1 MKTYLN
7 HSLAALCLAA
17 LALSCQK
24 AQEVIAPE
32 ENPNLITLTCA
43 FPTLEDQN
51 GTKVTLSA
59 TGKTA
64 WEADVDQIVFQGCPK
79 VNSVVIP
86 PVTHTFT
93 SAELVDPEVASFEI
107 DLSSLTKDEGLNHDI
122 NVAYPAS
129 IWSTY
134 SPDHMYGRSGFSETN
149 HMLMAGYVDGSSIV
163 LKHVT
168 AAITFIIPGALGDY
182 DSYTFEGVG
191 GDEIVGYSRL
201 LVEVNKPN
209 VDSYRKKYKTSAPYG
224 TSGPLTKISG
234 TVVSD
239 GATVN
244 TIFLPVNTKRSG
256 ESPDYTYDGENENGA
271 NITYLP
277 NGFTIKLLKGG
288 VIKKYITSTAPLS
301 IRPGHMINLGEIPAA
316 AIRDYVAAAHNSSVA
331 PVPADNG
338 DFDLSKAASANCYII
353 SGEKETP
360 ATDEGNFV
368 NAGNI
373 YKFKAYKGKSASHV
387 GTIQSVGVLWETYNN
402 DTDVTKNTVVAAV
415 DFDKQAGN
423 EYYEI
428 VFQLPAQANFHRGN
442 AVIAAYDGPYEDG
455 KPTGNILWSWHIWIP
470 NNDVVSGN
478 VTDATVFG
486 NKPIMDRNLGALVAA
501 PADAAATV
509 ESYGLLYQ
517 WGRKDPFPGN
527 KGVTT
532 KGAASVSGTVM
543 TTLAG
548 TMTIDATI
556 KNPTVFARSADD
568 KDWAADT
575 DHNNSLWSSTKTIY
589 DPCPPGYIVPT
600 RNTSV
605 HYWGSTK
612 LNELPASD
620 NFADNGATYYSYRIG
635 TSTPVVFPYAG
646 YIQMAWGDHYKP
658 GLRTYVWS
666 SYASSSDENVDKAY
680 TVYAR
685 TEATAEY
692 RRSERGKCLGAS
704 VRCVAE

>member
-107 DLSSLTKDEGLNHDI
+107 DLSSLTKDEGLNHDF

-209 VDSYRKKYKTSAPYG
+209 VASYRKKYKTSAPYG

-316 AIRDYVAAAHNSSVA
+316 AIHDYVAAAHNSSVA

-486 NKPIMDRNLGALVAA
+486 NKPIMDRNLGAIVAA
-501 PADAAATV
+501 PADAVATV

-527 KGVTT
+527 DGSDY
-532 KGAASVSGTVM
+532 AAAVSGQAM
-543 TTLAG
+543 TTPAG
-548 TMTIDATI
+548 TLTLDASI
-556 KNPTVFARSADD
+556 KNPTAFAKSADD
-568 KDWAADT
+568 KDWT
-575 DHNNSLWSSTKTIY
+575 SDHSNTYWDATKTIY
-589 DPCPPGYIVPT
+589 DPCPPGYVVPAK
-600 RNTSV
+600 NDEYS
-605 HYWGSTK
+605 YWGSVGTG
-612 LNELPASD
+612 N
-620 NFADNGATYYSYRIG
+620 NFADNGATNGSYVIG
-635 TSTPVVFPYAG
+635 TGTLVVFPLAG
-646 YIQMAWGDHYKP
+646 YIQQTYGDHYKA
-658 GLRTYVWS
+658 GKRAATWSASYYSSERAWITYVKS
-666 SYASSSDENVDKAY
+666 TSDGSSDYGAKK
-680 TVYAR
+680 
-685 TEATAEY
+685 
-692 RRSERGKCLGAS
+692 RGRCYGAS